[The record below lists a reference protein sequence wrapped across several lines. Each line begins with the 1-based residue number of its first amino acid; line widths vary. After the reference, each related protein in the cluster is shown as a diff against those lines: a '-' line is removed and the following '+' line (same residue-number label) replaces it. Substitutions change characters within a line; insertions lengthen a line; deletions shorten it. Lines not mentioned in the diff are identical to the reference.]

1 MTRATDG
8 FTLAETLTATA
19 IVAVGLLAAAAA
31 FQYAISGIE
40 TGREETAATLLA
52 EHKLEELKGFALLDW
67 NHAALVPATTTEFC
81 PVTGGGCT
89 QTPTPGSYRRITT
102 VAHRPGGTCATDC
115 RMVRV
120 TVFYKPVTHQGQL
133 NQERRIEIITLFTA
147 RT

>member
-1 MTRATDG
+1 MAYHHG

-19 IVAVGLLAAAAA
+19 LVAVGLLAAATA

-52 EHKLEELKGFALLDW
+52 EDKLEQLKGFALVDW

-81 PVTGGGCT
+81 PPTGEGCA
-89 QTPTPGSYRRITT
+89 QTPTPGSYRRTT
-102 VAHRPGGTCATDC
+102 TIAHRPAGTCATDC
-115 RMVRV
+115 RIVRV
-120 TVFYKPVTHQGQL
+120 TVFYKPVTDQGQM
-133 NQERRIEIITLFTA
+133 NQERRIEVVTLFTA